1 MFLINFIFLKKYLEF
16 LKKITSYFFISLDL
30 DENNNFVVNG
40 IDSVYLLGS
49 SVNSGNEDDI
59 DGISIGASYAESN
72 GNDIIVIIVQK
83 RVM

>member
-1 MFLINFIFLKKYLEF
+1 M
-16 LKKITSYFFISLDL
+16 ISLDL

-40 IDSVYLLGS
+40 IDSVYFLGS

-59 DGISIGASYAESN
+59 DGISVGAIYTESN